1 MGPSDGLVKYT
12 SPVVYINTF
21 KINTCPTYLFKYE
34 FAGYGG
40 FFPHYNNLL
49 YKKGHNPQLFIKLIT
64 YKG

>member
-40 FFPHYNNLL
+40 FFHTIIIYCIQRAITPNYLL
-49 YKKGHNPQLFIKLIT
+49 N
-64 YKG
+64 

>member
-34 FAGYGG
+34 FAGYG
-40 FFPHYNNLL
+40 FFFSTL
-49 YKKGHNPQLFIKLIT
+49 
-64 YKG
+64 